1 MKQKHLVQV
10 GVTAMRTP
18 DRKYLP
24 SIPMYVYV
32 EHLDKNGLTQFDNQA
47 CANVS
52 GFFADKRKE
61 KKLKEQIENEK
72 NV

>member
-1 MKQKHLVQV
+1 
-10 GVTAMRTP
+10 
-18 DRKYLP
+18 
-24 SIPMYVYV
+24 MYVYV